1 MAEATT
7 TKTLIQK
14 TIQSN
19 LLIQEF
25 LTTQAAQVAAQLEEL
40 DQLIVRGCL
49 LKSFKL
55 NVLIVE

>member
-19 LLIQEF
+19 LLIQEL
-25 LTTQAAQVAAQLEEL
+25 LTTQAAQIAAQLEEV
-40 DQLIVRGCL
+40 DQLIVCGCL
-49 LKSFKL
+49 LKSQ
-55 NVLIVE
+55 VECTDR